1 MVGREVMV
9 PAEIN
14 RIVAH
19 RSGMLRFLIWMD
31 ADDLVCAIEQSEQRR
46 RVPYIY
52 AREELR
58 ELPVIGSGNLIDPER
73 LAVIAPDVIF
83 VTYMTAEEAD
93 RLQQQTRIAV
103 LVVNYGNFD
112 DEIDVVFDAMR
123 FLGLLLNREDRADE
137 VITFIQNTISDLQG
151 RVSGI
156 ADQQRPEAYI
166 GGVAYRGAQGITS
179 TEPRYPSFRFL
190 GIDNIAESLGS
201 SMASAGDLRINAFID
216 KEQLITWNPQYLFLD
231 MASPISHESQLRG
244 EPWLMVLDAV
254 KNNRVYTVY
263 PYNWNTTNYS
273 TILVNSYFMGKF
285 LFPAQFADVDPVEK
299 ADEIYT
305 AILGRPVFDRL
316 VEQYGESRQL
326 FVND

>member
-1 MVGREVMV
+1 MAGREVMV
-9 PAEIN
+9 PAEIS

-19 RSGMLRFLIWMD
+19 RSGMLRFLVWMD
-31 ADDLVCAIEQSEQRR
+31 AGDLICAIEQNEQRR
-46 RVPYIY
+46 RVPYMY
-52 AREELR
+52 AREELK

-83 VTYMTAEEAD
+83 VTYMTSGEAD
-93 RLQQQTRIAV
+93 RLQQQTGIPV
-103 LVVNYGNFD
+103 LVVQYGNFD

-123 FLGLLLNREDRADE
+123 FLGDLLEREDRAEE
-137 VITFIQNTISDLQG
+137 VITFIQNTINDLQE

-156 ADQQRPEAYI
+156 AGRQPPEAYI

-190 GIDNIAESLGS
+190 GIDNVAEALGS
-201 SMASAGDLRINAFID
+201 SMTSAGDIRINAFID

-231 MASPISHESQLRG
+231 MASPIADASQLRN

-273 TILVNSYFMGKF
+273 TILVNSYFIGKY
-285 LFPAQFADVDPVEK
+285 LFPDQFSDVDPVEK

-316 VEQYGESRQL
+316 VDQYGESRQL
-326 FVND
+326 FVNE